1 MNISKKHISNNTTLK
16 LKSKIN
22 SLKSNE
28 NTKKNKTKNRK
39 IFSINKSSISFRI
52 LFKVLPIVLITL
64 IILTLCTSLL
74 SRKAI
79 YNTSSTLLTQLSQLA
94 SQNINNIM
102 EEKIKSVESLA
113 HNPII
118 MNSSTPLE
126 DKLDILKGEKDYQQ
140 HCDIGYASLDGI
152 LTLSDGSILDISNYD
167 FFTAT
172 KNKSSFISE
181 PSLLPIRDFPL
192 IAISVPVMNGNNIVG
207 ILVAFRYGNDLSN
220 ISREISF
227 LNSGESFVINSSGKL
242 IAHNVNYYV
251 NSGANIKEIV
261 DSESQGSIDTLIS
274 DLASNNSGSLE
285 ITKGGKS
292 TTLSYAKV
300 PTTGWFTI
308 VTVENNDLFAA
319 VNPLT
324 LTNIVIGSIALL
336 IISIILIISISKVSK
351 EILYVV
357 KIMKEFAI
365 GKFTYRIDEKH
376 LKDNSETGMMCN
388 SLASIQNSFTKSMI
402 DIKNNSSILNQQS
415 TNLSAVSEELSSLIE
430 NVTKAI
436 GDISEGTSSQTSS
449 LSESTSSL
457 EKFGEKISDITN
469 EVNDVTITSSNIGDQ
484 AKKSNSD
491 LEDLMNSINILNRN
505 FSDFSSLLNL
515 MSQDIKKVNEM
526 TSLINDIAEQT
537 NLLSL
542 NAAIEAARAGE
553 SGKGFAVVAD
563 EIRTLAEIS
572 KSSAQKIYD
581 IVSNVLKNADNIVVS
596 TSNITN
602 DVNTQ
607 TLVVNNTIRVFKD
620 ISNSVENIVP
630 KMYSIAKDFVQ
641 LDNEKNLLVS
651 SISNIS
657 AVSEQ
662 ISATTEEIYAS
673 SQELSSASNQV
684 SSSAQKVNGLSDDL
698 YDSFKQFEL

>member
-1 MNISKKHISNNTTLK
+1 MNMPKKRTSNNNLK

-22 SLKSNE
+22 SLKSNK
-28 NTKKNKTKNRK
+28 NTKKDKIKKRK
-39 IFSINKSSISFRI
+39 IFSINKNSISFKV
-52 LFKVLPIVLITL
+52 LFKVLPIVLITI
-64 IILTLCTSLL
+64 IILTVCTSLL

-79 YNTSSTLLTQLSQLA
+79 YNTSSTLLAQISQLA
-94 SQNINNIM
+94 SQDINNIM

-113 HNPII
+113 HNPLI
-118 MNSSTPLE
+118 MNPSTPLKE
-126 DKLDILKGEKDYQQ
+126 KLDILKGEKDYQQ

-167 FFTAT
+167 FFTAA

-181 PSLLPIRDFPL
+181 PSVLPIKDFPL
-192 IAISVPVMNGNNIVG
+192 IAISVPVMDGNNIVG

-220 ISREISF
+220 ISRKISF

-251 NSGANIKEIV
+251 NSGVNLKEIV
-261 DSESQGSIDTLIS
+261 DSESKPSIDTLIS
-274 DLASNNSGSLE
+274 NLASNNSGSLE
-285 ITKGGKS
+285 ITKSGKS

-300 PTTGWFTI
+300 PTTGWFI
-308 VTVENNDLFAA
+308 IITVENNDLFAA
-319 VNPLT
+319 MNPLT
-324 LTNIVIGSIALL
+324 LTNIVIGSIALI

-357 KIMKEFAI
+357 KIMKEFSL
-365 GKFTYRIDEKH
+365 GKFTYKIDEKH
-376 LKDNSETGMMCN
+376 LKDKSETGMMCN
-388 SLASIQNSFTKSMI
+388 SLASIQNSFRKSMT
-402 DIKNNSSILNQQS
+402 DIKNNSSILNEQS
-415 TNLSAVSEELSSLIE
+415 TNLSSVSEELSSLIE

-436 GDISEGTSSQTSS
+436 GDISEGTLSQTSS
-449 LSESTSSL
+449 LTESTSRL
-457 EKFGEKISDITN
+457 EKFGEKISNMTN
-469 EVNDVTITSSNIGDQ
+469 DVNDVTITSSNIGDH

-491 LEDLMNSINILNRN
+491 LEKLMNSINILNTN
-505 FSDFSSLLNL
+505 FSDFSNLLNV
-515 MSQDIKKVNEM
+515 MSQDIRKVNEM
-526 TSLINDIAEQT
+526 TDLINDIAEQT
-537 NLLSL
+537 NLLAL

-553 SGKGFAVVAD
+553 SGNGFAVVAD
-563 EIRTLAEIS
+563 EIRKLAEIS

-607 TLVVNNTIRVFKD
+607 TLVVNSTITAFKD
-620 ISNSVENIVP
+620 ISNSVENMVP

-641 LDNEKNLLVS
+641 LDKEKDLLVS

-657 AVSEQ
+657 VASEQ

-684 SSSAQKVNGLSDDL
+684 SNSAQKVNGLSDDL

>member
-1 MNISKKHISNNTTLK
+1 MNMPKKRTSNNNLK

-22 SLKSNE
+22 SLKSNK
-28 NTKKNKTKNRK
+28 NTKKDKIKKRK
-39 IFSINKSSISFRI
+39 IFSINKNSISFKV
-52 LFKVLPIVLITL
+52 LFKVLPIVLITI
-64 IILTLCTSLL
+64 IILTVCTSLL

-79 YNTSSTLLTQLSQLA
+79 YNTSSTLLAQISQLA
-94 SQNINNIM
+94 SQDINNIM

-113 HNPII
+113 HNPLI
-118 MNSSTPLE
+118 MNPSTPLKE
-126 DKLDILKGEKDYQQ
+126 KLDILKGEKDYQQ

-167 FFTAT
+167 FFTAA

-181 PSLLPIRDFPL
+181 PSVLPIKDFPL
-192 IAISVPVMNGNNIVG
+192 IAISVPVMDGNNIVG

-220 ISREISF
+220 ISRKISF

-251 NSGANIKEIV
+251 NSGVNLKEIV
-261 DSESQGSIDTLIS
+261 DSESKPSIDTLIS
-274 DLASNNSGSLE
+274 NLASNNSGSLE
-285 ITKGGKS
+285 ITKSGKS

-300 PTTGWFTI
+300 PTTGWFI
-308 VTVENNDLFAA
+308 IITVENNDLFAA
-319 VNPLT
+319 MNPLT
-324 LTNIVIGSIALL
+324 LTNIVIGSIALI

-357 KIMKEFAI
+357 KIMKEFSL
-365 GKFTYRIDEKH
+365 GKFTYKIDEKH
-376 LKDNSETGMMCN
+376 LKDKSETGMMCN
-388 SLASIQNSFTKSMI
+388 SLASIQNSFRKSMT
-402 DIKNNSSILNQQS
+402 DIKNNSSILNEQS
-415 TNLSAVSEELSSLIE
+415 TNLSSVSEELSSLIE

-436 GDISEGTSSQTSS
+436 GDISEGTLSQTSS
-449 LSESTSSL
+449 LTESTSRL
-457 EKFGEKISDITN
+457 EKFGEKISNMTN
-469 EVNDVTITSSNIGDQ
+469 DVNDVTITSSNIGDL

-491 LEDLMNSINILNRN
+491 LEELMNSINILNTN
-505 FSDFSSLLNL
+505 FSDFSNLLNV
-515 MSQDIKKVNEM
+515 MSQDIRK
-526 TSLINDIAEQT
+526 
-537 NLLSL
+537 
-542 NAAIEAARAGE
+542 
-553 SGKGFAVVAD
+553 
-563 EIRTLAEIS
+563 
-572 KSSAQKIYD
+572 
-581 IVSNVLKNADNIVVS
+581 DNIVVS

-607 TLVVNNTIRVFKD
+607 TLVVNSTITAFKD
-620 ISNSVENIVP
+620 ISNSVENMVP

-641 LDNEKNLLVS
+641 LDKEKDLLVS

-657 AVSEQ
+657 VASEQ

-684 SSSAQKVNGLSDDL
+684 SNSAQKVNGLSDDL

>member
-1 MNISKKHISNNTTLK
+1 MNMPKKRTSNNNLK

-22 SLKSNE
+22 SLKSNK
-28 NTKKNKTKNRK
+28 NTKKDKIKKRK
-39 IFSINKSSISFRI
+39 IFSINKNSISFKV
-52 LFKVLPIVLITL
+52 LFKVLPIVLITI
-64 IILTLCTSLL
+64 IILTVCTSLL

-79 YNTSSTLLTQLSQLA
+79 YNTSSTLLAQISQLA
-94 SQNINNIM
+94 SQDINNIM

-113 HNPII
+113 HNPLI
-118 MNSSTPLE
+118 MNPSTPLKE
-126 DKLDILKGEKDYQQ
+126 KLDILKGEKDYQQ

-167 FFTAT
+167 FFTAA

-181 PSLLPIRDFPL
+181 PSVLPIKDFPL
-192 IAISVPVMNGNNIVG
+192 IAISVPVMDGNNIVG

-220 ISREISF
+220 ISRKISF

-251 NSGANIKEIV
+251 NSGVNLKEIV
-261 DSESQGSIDTLIS
+261 DSESKPSIDTLIS
-274 DLASNNSGSLE
+274 NLASNNSGSLE
-285 ITKGGKS
+285 ITKSGKS

-300 PTTGWFTI
+300 PTTEWFI
-308 VTVENNDLFAA
+308 IITVENNDLFAA
-319 VNPLT
+319 MNPLT
-324 LTNIVIGSIALL
+324 LTNIVIGSIALI

-357 KIMKEFAI
+357 KIMKEFSL
-365 GKFTYRIDEKH
+365 GKFTYKIDEKH
-376 LKDNSETGMMCN
+376 LKDKSETGMMCN
-388 SLASIQNSFTKSMI
+388 SLASIQNSFRKSMT
-402 DIKNNSSILNQQS
+402 DIKNNSSILNEQS
-415 TNLSAVSEELSSLIE
+415 TNLSSVSEELSSLIE

-436 GDISEGTSSQTSS
+436 GDISEGTLSQTSS
-449 LSESTSSL
+449 LTESTSRL
-457 EKFGEKISDITN
+457 EKFGEKISNMTN
-469 EVNDVTITSSNIGDQ
+469 DVNDVTITSSNIGDH

-491 LEDLMNSINILNRN
+491 LEELMNSINILNTN
-505 FSDFSSLLNL
+505 FSDFSNLLNV
-515 MSQDIKKVNEM
+515 MSQDIRKVNEM
-526 TSLINDIAEQT
+526 TDLINDIAEQT
-537 NLLSL
+537 NLLAL

-553 SGKGFAVVAD
+553 SGNGFAVVAD
-563 EIRTLAEIS
+563 EIRKLAEIS

-607 TLVVNNTIRVFKD
+607 TLVVNSTITAFKD
-620 ISNSVENIVP
+620 ISNSVENMVP

-641 LDNEKNLLVS
+641 LDKEKDLLVS

-657 AVSEQ
+657 VASEQ

-684 SSSAQKVNGLSDDL
+684 SNSAQKVNGLSDDL

>member
-1 MNISKKHISNNTTLK
+1 MNMPKKRTSNNNLK

-22 SLKSNE
+22 SLKSNK
-28 NTKKNKTKNRK
+28 NTKKDKIKKRK
-39 IFSINKSSISFRI
+39 IFSINKNSISFKV
-52 LFKVLPIVLITL
+52 LFKVLPIVLITI
-64 IILTLCTSLL
+64 IILTVCTSLL

-79 YNTSSTLLTQLSQLA
+79 YNTSSTLLAQISQLA
-94 SQNINNIM
+94 SQDINNIM

-113 HNPII
+113 HNPLII
-118 MNSSTPLE
+118 NPSTSLKE
-126 DKLDILKGEKDYQQ
+126 KLDILKGEKDYQQ

-167 FFTAT
+167 FFTAA

-181 PSLLPIRDFPL
+181 PSVLPIKDFPL
-192 IAISVPVMNGNNIVG
+192 IAISVPVMDGNNIVG

-220 ISREISF
+220 ISRKISF

-251 NSGANIKEIV
+251 NSGVNLKEIV
-261 DSESQGSIDTLIS
+261 DSESKPSIDTLIS
-274 DLASNNSGSLE
+274 NLASNNSGSLE
-285 ITKGGKS
+285 ITKSGKS

-300 PTTGWFTI
+300 PTTGWFI
-308 VTVENNDLFAA
+308 IITVENNDLFAA
-319 VNPLT
+319 MNPLT
-324 LTNIVIGSIALL
+324 LTNIVIGSIALI

-357 KIMKEFAI
+357 KIMKEFSL
-365 GKFTYRIDEKH
+365 GKFTYKIDEKH
-376 LKDNSETGMMCN
+376 LKDKSETGMMCN
-388 SLASIQNSFTKSMI
+388 SLASIQNSFRKSMT
-402 DIKNNSSILNQQS
+402 DIKNNSSILNEQS
-415 TNLSAVSEELSSLIE
+415 TNLSSVSEELSSLIE

-436 GDISEGTSSQTSS
+436 GDISEGTLSQTSS
-449 LSESTSSL
+449 LTESTSSL
-457 EKFGEKISDITN
+457 EKFGEKISNMTN
-469 EVNDVTITSSNIGDQ
+469 DVNDVTITSSNIGDH

-491 LEDLMNSINILNRN
+491 LEELMNSINILNTN
-505 FSDFSSLLNL
+505 FSDFSNLLNV
-515 MSQDIKKVNEM
+515 MSQDIRKVNEM
-526 TSLINDIAEQT
+526 TDLINDIAEQT
-537 NLLSL
+537 NLLAL

-553 SGKGFAVVAD
+553 SGNGFAVVAD
-563 EIRTLAEIS
+563 EIRKLAEIS

-607 TLVVNNTIRVFKD
+607 TLVVNSTITAFKD
-620 ISNSVENIVP
+620 ISNSVENMVP

-641 LDNEKNLLVS
+641 LDKEKDLLVS

-657 AVSEQ
+657 VASEQ

-684 SSSAQKVNGLSDDL
+684 SNSAQKVNGLSDDL